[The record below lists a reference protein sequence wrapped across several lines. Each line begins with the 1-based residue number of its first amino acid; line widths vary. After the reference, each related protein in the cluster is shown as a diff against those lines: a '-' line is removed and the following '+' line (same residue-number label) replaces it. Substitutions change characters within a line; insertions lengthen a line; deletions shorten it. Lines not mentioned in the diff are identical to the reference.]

1 MEEEKKFQHPEGKI
15 QLLDGRVL
23 DCYQSQRLKCEPVS
37 NELEIDTSGVY
48 LSMKKPSGSR
58 PVKDEREDEEKELER
73 LFLSNA
79 FVLLDNRERI
89 LSDSRMFLCPLPI
102 RNGLA
107 YTGTSGFHHP
117 TLGIYIEFWLHCP
130 AATVM
135 KDNGEKWLLW
145 HIAGSPLSGSNRCSL
160 VNSQGEWKCEQVS
173 SFSGIWR
180 PFMEINS
187 RYDEAK
193 SKYDAYTLRQV
204 LSILEN
210 EGTKVAYEKS
220 THIFFLEQTIK
231 KLKKEIHD
239 LRRDSNR
246 LYGKYRYHLLNE
258 KRSELEAFF
267 TEYQAKREDMRNKLD
282 EIQVQRMKLRKQM
295 REGEIDH
302 LQYQRLWMPIHKEKN
317 NIQADLR
324 MYEMETLHEI
334 VPDFF
339 VSAYDVEQFLK
350 EKK

>member
-1 MEEEKKFQHPEGKI
+1 MEEKEFQHPEGKI

-23 DCYQSQRLKCEPVS
+23 DCYS
-37 NELEIDTSGVY
+37 LEQPQGEVDNHLSLDTTGVY
-48 LSMKKPSGSR
+48 LSLKR
-58 PVKDEREDEEKELER
+58 PNKANTVKDNQDEDEKLLEK
-73 LFLSNA
+73 LFLDNA
-79 FVLLDNRERI
+79 FVLLNNRERI

-204 LSILEN
+204 LSIFEN
-210 EGTKVAYEKS
+210 EGIKVAYKKN
-220 THIFFLEQTIK
+220 TNLFFLEQAN
-231 KLKKEIHD
+231 KE
-239 LRRDSNR
+239 L
-246 LYGKYRYHLLNE
+246 
-258 KRSELEAFF
+258 KRSIRSLKAYTEHLYTKLHKALLELKCVELKAFMAEYNEREEAMA
-267 TEYQAKREDMRNKLD
+267 YRLAQ
-282 EIQVQRMKLRKQM
+282 IQHPGVYVAGQRKVVVR
-295 REGEIDH
+295 
-302 LQYQRLWMPIHKEKN
+302 
-317 NIQADLR
+317 
-324 MYEMETLHEI
+324 
-334 VPDFF
+334 
-339 VSAYDVEQFLK
+339 
-350 EKK
+350 

>member
-23 DCYQSQRLKCEPVS
+23 DCYQSQRLKCEPLS
-37 NELEIDTSGVY
+37 NDLEIDTSGVY

-180 PFMEINS
+180 PFLEINS
-187 RYDEAK
+187 R
-193 SKYDAYTLRQV
+193 
-204 LSILEN
+204 
-210 EGTKVAYEKS
+210 
-220 THIFFLEQTIK
+220 
-231 KLKKEIHD
+231 
-239 LRRDSNR
+239 
-246 LYGKYRYHLLNE
+246 
-258 KRSELEAFF
+258 
-267 TEYQAKREDMRNKLD
+267 
-282 EIQVQRMKLRKQM
+282 
-295 REGEIDH
+295 
-302 LQYQRLWMPIHKEKN
+302 
-317 NIQADLR
+317 
-324 MYEMETLHEI
+324 
-334 VPDFF
+334 
-339 VSAYDVEQFLK
+339 
-350 EKK
+350 